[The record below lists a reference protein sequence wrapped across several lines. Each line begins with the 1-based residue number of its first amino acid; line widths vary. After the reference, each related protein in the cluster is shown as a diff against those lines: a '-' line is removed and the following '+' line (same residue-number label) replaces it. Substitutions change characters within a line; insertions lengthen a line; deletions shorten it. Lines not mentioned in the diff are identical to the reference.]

1 MSCKLAIRF
10 STFLIFIL
18 SGKNGKLLWSFCN
31 LSRYWTSTSR
41 KYPAGTQY
49 SGNIC
54 WVFPQRWNV
63 QDIRGTFREHFEGK
77 YSLKISQWKSYFCV
91 KNVWFIMTNVD
102 LLPNSSNNK
111 VVFPEDSRNIS
122 RMSVSKIFHGFPRSK
137 VLKIFLEV
145 KKFKKLFCGLSCDN
159 VDIGILLFYNVYL
172 DFIETVLHLE

>member
-1 MSCKLAIRF
+1 
-10 STFLIFIL
+10 
-18 SGKNGKLLWSFCN
+18 
-31 LSRYWTSTSR
+31 
-41 KYPAGTQY
+41 
-49 SGNIC
+49 
-54 WVFPQRWNV
+54 
-63 QDIRGTFREHFEGK
+63 
-77 YSLKISQWKSYFCV
+77 
-91 KNVWFIMTNVD
+91 MTNVD

-111 VVFPEDSRNIS
+111 VVFPEYSRNIS